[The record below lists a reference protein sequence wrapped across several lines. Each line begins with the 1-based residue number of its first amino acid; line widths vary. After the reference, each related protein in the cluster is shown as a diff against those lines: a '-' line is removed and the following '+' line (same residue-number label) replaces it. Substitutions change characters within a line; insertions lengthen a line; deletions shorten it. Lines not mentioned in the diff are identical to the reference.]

1 MKPLKVEI
9 KTEIPEDKRLSVVDE
24 NGDEQ
29 IYEIVL
35 TFHSD
40 SLEKSYVLYKEP
52 GDTDEVFAA
61 SFDEENNDGGILHPI
76 ETDEEWDMIEEVLE
90 TFTDDDESH
99 EH

>member
-1 MKPLKVEI
+1 MKPLKVELNQ
-9 KTEIPEDKRLSVVDE
+9 EIPEDKQLSVIDE

-40 SLEKSYVLYKEP
+40 SLEKSYVVYKEP

-61 SFDEENNDGGILHPI
+61 SFDEEKADGGILHPI

-90 TFTDDDESH
+90 TFTDDESH